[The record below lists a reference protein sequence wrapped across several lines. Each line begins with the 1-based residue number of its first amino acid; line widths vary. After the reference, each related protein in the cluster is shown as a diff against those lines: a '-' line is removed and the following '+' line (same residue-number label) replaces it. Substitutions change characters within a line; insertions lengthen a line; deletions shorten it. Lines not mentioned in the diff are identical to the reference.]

1 MVVVKMLTSP
11 LLQQRYEQKQ
21 PFVDV
26 FQNDVL
32 KNTQTRVFSSKI
44 CETLG
49 VPFLTERRRWLL
61 LYEIIPVA
69 SVRGRRQISHLIL
82 SKFKRISYSEISS
95 STIIQ

>member
-1 MVVVKMLTSP
+1 MVVVKTLTSP
-11 LLQQRYEQKQ
+11 LLQRRYEQKQ

-32 KNTQTRVFSSKI
+32 KKTQTQVFSSKI

-49 VPFLTERRRWLL
+49 APFLTEHRRWLL

-69 SVRGRRQISHLIL
+69 SVRVRRQISHLIL